1 MERIARIFNWLDM
14 DRAIAYVILAKAWL
28 LFSGP
33 ITLYLISLSLT
44 PETQGYYYTF
54 LSLVALQVFIELGFY
69 VVITQFASHEWAHLR
84 FDEIGFIVGDPGSLS
99 RLISLGRLVFK
110 WYAVA
115 SLVFIVVVGA
125 IGYFFLSD
133 KPGINISWETPW
145 FIFIFLSGFQLWI
158 LPFLSLLEGCGQV
171 ANIYKFRLIQAVIS
185 ACVMWAI
192 LFLDGGLWIAV
203 ASVGSGLFVNITFF
217 LFKYRNFFKTLFIVS
232 PTNEIIWKTE
242 IWPMQWRLAIGGIV
256 GYFIFSAYIPIM
268 FHYHGPVVAGKMGM
282 TWQAVGV
289 LGPLAMAWISTKVPL
304 WGMLIAQKKYSEL
317 DQSFYRASSISL
329 AVITLGALVIW
340 LIVYGLNYI
349 QHPISE
355 RILSPL
361 ATAVFS
367 LGFIAL
373 QVLQCLSSYLRAH
386 KKEPFLYISIG
397 SGLTTG
403 LLVWV
408 LGSKFGPIGAGAS
421 FLLVSIFTIPFGLR
435 IWHRCRYEWHR
446 E

>member
-1 MERIARIFNWLDM
+1 MERIAKIFNWLDI
-14 DRAIAYVILAKAWL
+14 DRAIAYAVLAKAWL

-69 VVITQFASHEWAHLR
+69 VVITQFASHEWAHLS
-84 FDEIGFIVGDPGSLS
+84 FDETGFIVGDPASLS

-115 SLVFIVVVGA
+115 SIVFIVVVGA
-125 IGYFFLSD
+125 IGYFFLSG
-133 KPGINISWETPW
+133 KPDINISWKTTW

-185 ACVMWAI
+185 ACVMWTI

-256 GYFIFSAYIPIM
+256 GYFTFSAYIPIM
-268 FHYHGPVVAGKMGM
+268 FHFHGPVVAGKMGM
-282 TWQAVGV
+282 TWQVVGV
-289 LGPLAMAWISTKVPL
+289 MGPLAMAWISTKVPL

-355 RILSPL
+355 RMLSPL
-361 ATAVFS
+361 ATAVFL

-386 KKEPFLYISIG
+386 KKEPFLPISIG

-421 FLLVSIFTIPFGLR
+421 FLLVLIFTIPFGLR
-435 IWHRCRYEWHR
+435 LWHRCRYEWHR